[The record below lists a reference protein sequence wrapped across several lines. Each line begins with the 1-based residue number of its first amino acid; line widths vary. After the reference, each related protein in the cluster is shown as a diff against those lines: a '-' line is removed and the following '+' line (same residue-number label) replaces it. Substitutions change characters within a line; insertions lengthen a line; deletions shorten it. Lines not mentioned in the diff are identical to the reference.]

1 MSMPLGS
8 FTRRTFS
15 RICCA
20 ALLAG
25 RRSPLAARSAPLTW
39 GQLRGQLPGAGAG
52 CERRY
57 RADAQVLLF
66 SIPVL
71 HRTNVG
77 DGAAGWR
84 ETAGEDGAAVRLL
97 EFTGRSAPERAAGL
111 NRFGMVQELSRT
123 VDGVGGGAGTEA
135 IYFGLM
141 TSSPEESAAEAR
153 KALHSNAQEVWF
165 SAIEGRI
172 GAGAIS
178 TAGARFL
185 APARTSPAERNELIE
200 RARQA
205 LSGAPQRTMEWH
217 SAEAAPRPFLHALA
231 GLLDQPGPA
240 ETRYAY
246 NGRLYRLRVERAPDP
261 KAASTFRDAR
271 LIPPAAA
278 VTRISGTLCRV
289 EGGKPIEFR
298 LWIEEGAPRPLP
310 LRIEYQ
316 PKSFLRLTFEAV
328 G

>member
-1 MSMPLGS
+1 MTVSV
-8 FTRRTFS
+8 FF
-15 RICCA
+15 
-20 ALLAG
+20 
-25 RRSPLAARSAPLTW
+25 TW
-39 GQLRGQLPGAGAG
+39 GQAPDAAAG

-71 HRTNVG
+71 HRANVG

-84 ETAGEDGAAVRLL
+84 ETAGEDGAAVKLL

-123 VDGVGGGAGTEA
+123 VDGGTEA

-153 KALHSNAQEVWF
+153 KALHSNAKEVWF

-205 LSGAPQRTMEWH
+205 LDGAPKRTMEWP
-217 SAEAAPRPFLHALA
+217 SAQSAPRPFLHALA

-246 NGRLYRLRVERAPDP
+246 NGRMYRLRVERAPDP
-261 KAASTFRDAR
+261 KAASTFRDAH
-271 LIPPAAA
+271 LIPPTAA
-278 VTRISGTLCRV
+278 VSRISGTLCRV